1 MLEKTTYL
9 ITALLGFITILLIGY
24 RFNSKKHTN
33 FYLLLIFFLSS
44 VRFFL
49 HGLSDTL
56 FIHPILRNIDVVFAN
71 TAWPLM
77 YLYFGK
83 LNNVHEKLKGRE
95 LLHLAI
101 PLLLVTL
108 FFLQRLFTGE
118 FIINASKTGTIITIL
133 YNIFY
138 VVTSYKL
145 LHKGIWNRKSK
156 IILINQQN
164 IFISKWTK
172 LLYGLFVLMLI
183 RFLINMLFNDSEL
196 WYLNKNKFLWVAA
209 LLWIVLYIKILYS
222 PEFLYGYDI
231 LQNKI
236 KEYKKNAIVFDHI
249 WSTTSRQVINIQ
261 DMVLKEKIEG
271 SIQNY
276 ILEIE
281 HYALNTDLF
290 LTENFKVNNLANKL
304 NIPKSHVLYLFKYHS
319 SISFSDFKKIIRVQ
333 KSIELIEAGYLKT
346 NTLESLAAV
355 TGFSSYSPFYKS
367 FKLITSTSPQT
378 YFAGQAEKKR
388 NQILNYSGKDL
399 EFGPEASGSLLN

>member
-9 ITALLGFITILLIGY
+9 ITALLGFITILLIGF
-24 RFNSKKHTN
+24 RFNTKKHTN
-33 FYLLLIFFLSS
+33 FYLLLIFILSS
-44 VRFFL
+44 LRFFL

-56 FIHPILRNIDVVFAN
+56 FIQPIIRNIDVVFAN

-95 LLHLAI
+95 LLHLVL

-138 VVTSYKL
+138 AITSYRL
-145 LHKGIWNRKSK
+145 LHENIWKRSSK
-156 IILINQQN
+156 IVVVNQQN
-164 IFISKWTK
+164 MMIAKWTK

-196 WYLNKNKFLWVAA
+196 WYRNKNNFLWVAA
-209 LLWIVLYIKILYS
+209 LLWIIMYIKILYS
-222 PEFLYGYDI
+222 PEFLYGYEI

-236 KEYKKNAIVFDHI
+236 KEYKKNTIVFDHI
-249 WSTTSRQVINIQ
+249 WLLTSKEVINLQ
-261 DMVLKEKIEG
+261 DQVLKEKIEG

-276 ILEIE
+276 IIDIE
-281 HYALNTDLF
+281 HYALKTDLF
-290 LTENFKVNNLANKL
+290 LTENFKVNDLANKL
-304 NIPKSHVLYLFKYHS
+304 NLPKSHMLYLFKYHS
-319 SISFSDFKKIIRVQ
+319 TISFGDFKKIIRVQ

-367 FKLITSTSPQT
+367 FKIITNTSPQSYYT
-378 YFAGQAEKKR
+378 TRIEKKEKP
-388 NQILNYSGKDL
+388 ST
-399 EFGPEASGSLLN
+399 

>member
-1 MLEKTTYL
+1 MLEKSLFL
-9 ITALLGFITILLIGY
+9 IAALLGFITILLIGY

-33 FYLLLIFFLSS
+33 FYLLLFFFLSS
-44 VRFFL
+44 IRFFI
-49 HGLSDTL
+49 HGWADTL
-56 FIHPILRNIDVVFAN
+56 QFENFTRNIDFIIAIN
-71 TAWPLM
+71 AWPLI

-83 LNNVHEKLKGRE
+83 INNAHHLARGKQ
-95 LLHLAI
+95 LLHLTI
-101 PLLLVTL
+101 PFVFTLL
-108 FFLQRLFTGE
+108 FFLKSLFTDD
-118 FIINASKTGTIITIL
+118 FAINAYKIGAIITIL

-138 VVTSYKL
+138 AITAYRFL
-145 LHKGIWNRKSK
+145 YETIWNRKSK
-156 IILINQQN
+156 IVVINQQN
-164 IFISKWTK
+164 MFISKWTK

-183 RFLINMLFNDSEL
+183 RFLINMLLNDSEL
-196 WYLNKNKFLWVAA
+196 WYRNKNNFLWVAA

-249 WSTTSRQVINIQ
+249 WSTTSKQVINLQ
-261 DMVLKEKIEG
+261 DLVLKEKIEG

-276 ILEIE
+276 IIDIE

-290 LTENFKVNNLANKL
+290 LTENFKVNDLANKL
-304 NIPKSHVLYLFKYHS
+304 NLPKSHVLYLFKYHS

-367 FKLITSTSPQT
+367 FKLITSSSPQT
-378 YFAGQAEKKR
+378 YFARQTDKKDKP
-388 NQILNYSGKDL
+388 ST
-399 EFGPEASGSLLN
+399 

>member
-1 MLEKTTYL
+1 MLEKSLFL
-9 ITALLGFITILLIGY
+9 IAALLGFITILLIGY

-33 FYLLLIFFLSS
+33 FYLVLFFFLSS
-44 VRFFL
+44 IRFFI
-49 HGLSDTL
+49 HGWADTL
-56 FIHPILRNIDVVFAN
+56 QFENFTRNIDFIIAIN
-71 TAWPLM
+71 AWPLI

-83 LNNVHEKLKGRE
+83 INNAHHLARGKQ
-95 LLHLAI
+95 LLHLTI
-101 PLLLVTL
+101 PFVFTLL
-108 FFLQRLFTGE
+108 FFLKSLFTDD
-118 FIINASKTGTIITIL
+118 FAINAYKIGAIITIL

-138 VVTSYKL
+138 AITAYRFL
-145 LHKGIWNRKSK
+145 YETIWNRKSK
-156 IILINQQN
+156 IVVINQQN
-164 IFISKWTK
+164 MFISKWTK

-196 WYLNKNKFLWVAA
+196 WYRNKNNFLWVAA

-249 WSTTSRQVINIQ
+249 WSTTSKRVINLQ
-261 DMVLKEKIEG
+261 DVVLKEKIEG

-367 FKLITSTSPQT
+367 FKLITSSSPQT
-378 YFAGQAEKKR
+378 YFASQTDKKDKS
-388 NQILNYSGKDL
+388 NT
-399 EFGPEASGSLLN
+399 

>member
-9 ITALLGFITILLIGY
+9 ITALLGFITILLIGF

-33 FYLLLIFFLSS
+33 FYLLLIFILSS

-56 FIHPILRNIDVVFAN
+56 FIQPIIRNIDVVFAN

-95 LLHLAI
+95 LLHLVL
-101 PLLLVTL
+101 PLLLTTL

-118 FIINASKTGTIITIL
+118 FIINASKTGAIITIL

-138 VVTSYKL
+138 ALTSYRL
-145 LHKGIWNRKSK
+145 LNENIWKRSSK
-156 IILINQQN
+156 IVVVNQQN

-172 LLYGLFVLMLI
+172 LLYGIFVLMLV
-183 RFLINMLFNDSEL
+183 RFLINLLFNDLEL
-196 WYLNKNKFLWVAA
+196 WYRNKNNFLWIAA
-209 LLWIVLYIKILYS
+209 LLWIVMYIKILYS

-249 WSTTSRQVINIQ
+249 WSTKSRQVINLQ
-261 DMVLKEKIEG
+261 DLVLKEKIEG

-276 ILEIE
+276 IIDIE
-281 HYALNTDLF
+281 RYALNTDLF
-290 LTENFKVNNLANKL
+290 LTENFKVNDLANKL
-304 NIPKSHVLYLFKYHS
+304 NLPKSHVLYLFKYHS

-378 YFAGQAEKKR
+378 YFARQTDKKDKS
-388 NQILNYSGKDL
+388 NT
-399 EFGPEASGSLLN
+399 

>member
-9 ITALLGFITILLIGY
+9 ITALLGFITILLIGF
-24 RFNSKKHTN
+24 RFNTKKHTN

-71 TAWPLM
+71 TVWPLL

-95 LLHLAI
+95 LLHLVL

-138 VVTSYKL
+138 AITSYRL
-145 LHKGIWNRKSK
+145 LHENIWKRSSK
-156 IILINQQN
+156 IVVVNQQN
-164 IFISKWTK
+164 MLIAKWTK

-196 WYLNKNKFLWVAA
+196 WYRNKNNFLWVAA
-209 LLWIVLYIKILYS
+209 LLWIIMYIKILYS
-222 PEFLYGYDI
+222 PEFLYGYEI

-249 WSTTSRQVINIQ
+249 WLLTSKEVINLQ
-261 DMVLKEKIEG
+261 DQVLKEKIERN
-271 SIQNY
+271 IQNH

-281 HYALNTDLF
+281 HFALNTNLF
-290 LTENFKVNNLANKL
+290 LTENFKVSDLANKL
-304 NIPKSHVLYLFKYHS
+304 NLPKSHVLYLFKYHS
-319 SISFSDFKKIIRVQ
+319 TLSFSDFKKIIRVQ
-333 KSIELIEAGYLKT
+333 KSILLIEDGYLKT

-367 FKLITSTSPQT
+367 FKMINNTSPQSYYT
-378 YFAGQAEKKR
+378 TRTETKEKP
-388 NQILNYSGKDL
+388 ST
-399 EFGPEASGSLLN
+399 

>member
-1 MLEKTTYL
+1 M
-9 ITALLGFITILLIGY
+9 
-24 RFNSKKHTN
+24 
-33 FYLLLIFFLSS
+33 
-44 VRFFL
+44 
-49 HGLSDTL
+49 HGWADTL
-56 FIHPILRNIDVVFAN
+56 LFENFKRNVDFIFAL
-71 TAWPLM
+71 TAWPLI

-83 LNNVHEKLKGRE
+83 LNNAQERTKGRE

-101 PLLLVTL
+101 PIGFTTL
-108 FFLQRLFTGE
+108 FFLKRLFTEE
-118 FIINASKTGTIITIL
+118 FITNASKVGAIITIL
-133 YNIFY
+133 YNFFY
-138 VVTSYKL
+138 AITSYRF
-145 LHKGIWNRKSK
+145 LHKTIWNRKSK
-156 IILINQQN
+156 IVVINQQN

-196 WYLNKNKFLWVAA
+196 WYRNKNNFLWVAA
-209 LLWIVLYIKILYS
+209 LLWIVMYIKILYS

-249 WSTTSRQVINIQ
+249 WSTSSKQVINLQ
-261 DMVLKEKIEG
+261 DLVLKEKIEG

-276 ILEIE
+276 IIDIE

-290 LTENFKVNNLANKL
+290 LTENFKVNDLANKL
-304 NIPKSHVLYLFKYHS
+304 NLPKSHVLYLFKYHS

-378 YFAGQAEKKR
+378 YFARQTDKKDKP
-388 NQILNYSGKDL
+388 ST
-399 EFGPEASGSLLN
+399 